1 MSALPLSFLTNL
13 HRRPG
18 APNGGRML
26 SDAGMSDQRRSR
38 SSVRVPEEH
47 APRMRFFPNTLP
59 IALRL
64 PVLVGVAVFL
74 SSVGTTH
81 LALRIMEN
89 ERDQEVQRLAGVYV
103 DSLAGLIL
111 PLLRA
116 GDLAALEGALERGMG
131 FQRGVSDLAIIVAD
145 PVGVPLAH
153 AGQPTEKPPMAYGLT
168 GSRWSPNLDRDTAWV
183 QHELQENGK
192 VQALLAAQLA
202 FPEQAARHRQLTLR
216 LTLLD
221 IILAAAA
228 ALLTMLFSRRM
239 MRPILAVT
247 RALEHAG
254 QGRFAPLPQHWS
266 NAEAERLASSFNHMA
281 ARLREREELASQLAE
296 RERAAVLGRL
306 AASVAHEV
314 RNPLAGMLTALDTI
328 RRFGAQAEPRSR
340 AVELLERGLRQIEA
354 VVRATLASHRQEDEG
369 RPLIAEDLE
378 DLKLL
383 VLPDAQRRDVQLGWS
398 VELPV
403 PFATDALRLRQLLL
417 NLLLNAVAAT
427 PPGRRVAL
435 TVRLDA
441 ADLLAQ
447 VEDEAGGLPPEADR
461 RLSGEVPADGSAGL
475 GLEIAAQLAAALG
488 AGIEAGPW
496 RGGSRITLRVPSR
509 GELAA

>member
-1 MSALPLSFLTNL
+1 
-13 HRRPG
+13 
-18 APNGGRML
+18 
-26 SDAGMSDQRRSR
+26 
-38 SSVRVPEEH
+38 
-47 APRMRFFPNTLP
+47 MRLFPNTLP

-64 PVLVGVAVFL
+64 PALIGGAVFL

-81 LALRIMEN
+81 LALRIMEH
-89 ERDQEVQRLAGVYV
+89 ERNREVQRLAEVYI
-103 DSLAGLIL
+103 DSLAGLTL

-116 GDLAALEGALERGMG
+116 GDLAALEMTLERGMG

-145 PVGVPLAH
+145 PAGVPLAQV
-153 AGQPTEKPPMAYGLT
+153 GQPTEKPPIADGLT
-168 GSRWSPNLDRDTAWV
+168 GSRWAPNPEQDTAWV
-183 QHELQENGK
+183 QHELEQDGE

-202 FPEQAARHRQLTLR
+202 FPEQAARHRQLTFR
-216 LTLLD
+216 MTLLD
-221 IILAAAA
+221 IALAAAA

-247 RALEHAG
+247 RALEQAG
-254 QGRFAPLPQHWS
+254 KGLFAPLPERWS
-266 NAEAERLASSFNHMA
+266 NAEAERLALSFNQMV
-281 ARLREREELASQLAE
+281 ARLREREDLAARLAE

-328 RRFGAQAEPRSR
+328 RRFGAEPEPRSR
-340 AVELLERGLRQIEA
+340 AVDLLERGLRQIEA
-354 VVRATLASHRQEDEG
+354 VVRATLASHRQEDKG

-383 VLPDAQRRDVQLGWS
+383 VLPEAQRGEVRLGWN

-427 PPGRRVAL
+427 PPGGRVAL
-435 TVRLDA
+435 SVRLEA
-441 ADLLAQ
+441 ADLVAQ

-461 RLSGEVPADGSAGL
+461 RLSGEAPANDSGGL
-475 GLEIAAQLAAALG
+475 GLEIAAQLATALG

-496 RGGSRITLRVPSR
+496 RGGSRIALRVPSR